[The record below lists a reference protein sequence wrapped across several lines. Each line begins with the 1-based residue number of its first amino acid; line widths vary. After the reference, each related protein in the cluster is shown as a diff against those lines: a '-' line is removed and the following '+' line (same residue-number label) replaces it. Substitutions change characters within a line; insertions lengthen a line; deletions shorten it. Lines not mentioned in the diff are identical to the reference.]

1 MLAIKYTPNI
11 LLISVCVSSLHQQD
25 ICYVKVCILKNWK
38 QLFLSKLI
46 LNLFGQEHGIYLFLF
61 LTYTLTR
68 YLRNIY
74 KKKFLNPRRY
84 PREKVWTHEIPTR
97 KNFRPTKYP
106 WEKMWDPRNT
116 HEKKFSTHK
125 IPTRKNY
132 GLTKAQWHDSTR
144 PARPTMA
151 RDPRSLAHS
160 ALSNILRKYI

>member
-84 PREKVWTHEIPTR
+84 PREKISDPPNIHEKKCGTHEIPMR

-106 WEKMWDPRNT
+106 REKIT
-116 HEKKFSTHK
+116 
-125 IPTRKNY
+125 
-132 GLTKAQWHDSTR
+132 DSRRHSGTI
-144 PARPTMA
+144 ARGP
-151 RDPRSLAHS
+151 RDPRWHETHAV
-160 ALSNILRKYI
+160 

>member
-74 KKKFLNPRRY
+74 KKKNFWTHEDTHEKKFGPTKY
-84 PREKVWTHEIPTR
+84 PREKISDPPNIHEKKCGTHEIPMR

-106 WEKMWDPRNT
+106 REKIT
-116 HEKKFSTHK
+116 
-125 IPTRKNY
+125 
-132 GLTKAQWHDSTR
+132 DSRRHSGTI
-144 PARPTMA
+144 ARGP
-151 RDPRSLAHS
+151 RDPRWHETHAV
-160 ALSNILRKYI
+160 

>member
-74 KKKFLNPRRY
+74 KKKIFEPT
-84 PREKVWTHEIPTR
+84 KIPTR
-97 KNFRPTKYP
+97 KSL
-106 WEKMWDPRNT
+106 DPRNT
-116 HEKKFSTHK
+116 HEKKFQTHQ
-125 IPTRKNY
+125 ISMRKNV
-132 GLTKAQWHDSTR
+132 GPTKYPWEKIFDPQNTHEKKLRTHEGTV
-144 PARPTMA
+144 AR
-151 RDPRSLAHS
+151 
-160 ALSNILRKYI
+160 